1 MCGIFAARTNRPL
14 AAEKIESALASLYH
28 RGPDGNGTWTSRDRT
43 TLLGHT
49 RLSIIGLN
57 NGDQPM
63 SSEDDALHMVVN
75 GEFYGYKAVRAD
87 LQRKGHVFQTESDSE
102 IALHL
107 YRRMGMAMMPQLR
120 GEFAVVIAD
129 QRSGEMIGIR
139 DRFGI
144 KPLYYAKI
152 DGEVFFASEIKAL
165 LALGVPAKWDWTA
178 TASGLSH
185 PNDETYFAGIHAV
198 APGTYVIAKN
208 GETRAYTY
216 WDWEFPT
223 AEELNADSRSEE
235 EVTADFHAVLKEAVD
250 ERQIADVEVA
260 CYLSG
265 GIDSCAV
272 LGLAQ
277 KEMDR
282 PIRAFTLT
290 FEDAL
295 YNEADIAKAQAEFIG
310 AEYNPIP
317 ITGRDIADSFAETV
331 WHCETAFFNGHSVSK
346 FLLSKTVRHAGIKVV
361 FTGEGADEMLGGYPF
376 YRVDAVKGNPNLSDA
391 EKSAVFDEIFA
402 ANPANRA
409 IMLPDAGDSPVTR
422 VLQNRFGWIPAT
434 LIASAGLSFGGD
446 LYRDSLVSE
455 IDGRVLIDRALDRM
469 PLSQRLDGRD
479 NLNQSLYLGAKLT
492 LPNMILN
499 YLGDRMEMAH
509 SIEGRVPF
517 LDHKVAET
525 AARIPLDMKIKGIR
539 EKHVLRE
546 ATKHVLIPEVYDRQK
561 HPFMSAPARDQ
572 NDPLIGFLRDSFAS
586 QAAKDQPIYD
596 HKRIETLIDTLDDLP
611 VDQKVGVEA
620 ALIRAACIIHMHERF
635 GMQQGS

>member
-1 MCGIFAARTNRPL
+1 MCGIFAARTNSPL
-14 AAEKIESALASLYH
+14 SASKIEAALASLYH
-28 RGPDGNGTWTSRDRT
+28 RGPDGNGTWTSRDRRT
-43 TLLGHT
+43 VLGHT
-49 RLSIIGLN
+49 RLSIIGLS

-63 SSEDDALHMVVN
+63 ASADNALHMVVN
-75 GEFYGYKAVRAD
+75 GEFYGYQSVRAD
-87 LQRKGHVFQTESDSE
+87 LRSKGHHFQTDSDSE

-107 YRRMGMAMMPQLR
+107 YRRMGMSMMPHLR

-129 QRSGEMIGIR
+129 ERSGEVIGVR

-144 KPLYYAKI
+144 KPLYYANI
-152 DGEVFFASEIKAL
+152 NGEVFFASEIKAL
-165 LALGVPAKWDWTA
+165 LALGVAAKWDWTVA
-178 TASGLSH
+178 ASGLSH

-198 APGTYVIAKN
+198 PPGCYVIAQS
-208 GETRAYTY
+208 GQARVYTY

-223 AEELNADSRSEE
+223 SDELLADTRSDD
-235 EVTADFHAVLKEAVD
+235 EVTAEFRDVLEDAVD
-250 ERQIADVEVA
+250 ERQVADVEVA

-277 KEMDR
+277 KKMDR

-295 YNEADIAKAQAEFIG
+295 YNEADIAKAQADFIG

-317 ITGRDIADSFAETV
+317 INGQDIADSFSDTV
-331 WHCETAFFNGHSVSK
+331 WHSETAFFNGHSVSK
-346 FLLSKTVRHAGIKVV
+346 FLLSKNVRDAGIKVV

-376 YRVDAVKGNPNLSDA
+376 YRIDAVKGDPKLSA
-391 EKSAVFDEIFA
+391 TEKSALFDQIFA

-422 VLQNRFGWIPAT
+422 VLQDRFGWIPAT

-446 LYRDSLVSE
+446 LYRDSLVSAV
-455 IDGRVLIDRALDRM
+455 DGRVLIDRALDRM

-479 NLNQSLYLGAKLT
+479 HLNQSLYLGAKLT

-517 LDHKVAET
+517 LDHKVAENT
-525 AARIPLDMKIKGIR
+525 ARIPLDMKIKGIR

-546 ATKHVLIPEVYDRQK
+546 ATKDVLIPEVYDRQK
-561 HPFMSAPARDQ
+561 HPFMSAPARDR
-572 NDPLIGFLRDSFAS
+572 NDPLICFLHDSFSS

-596 HKRIETLIDTLDDLP
+596 QDRVATLIDSLDDLP
-611 VDQKVGVEA
+611 MDKKVGVEA
-620 ALIRAACIIHMHERF
+620 ALIRAACVIHMHERF
-635 GMQQGS
+635 GMQQGG

>member
-1 MCGIFAARTNRPL
+1 MCGIFAARTNSPL
-14 AAEKIESALASLYH
+14 ETSKIQSALASLYH
-28 RGPDGNGTWTSRDRT
+28 RGPDGNGTWTSRDRRT
-43 TLLGHT
+43 VLGHT
-49 RLSIIGLN
+49 RLSIIGLG

-63 SSEDDALHMVVN
+63 SSEDGALHMIVN
-75 GEFYGYKAVRAD
+75 GEFYGYQAIRTE
-87 LQRKGHVFQTESDSE
+87 LRNKGHHFRTESDSE

-107 YRRMGMAMMPQLR
+107 FRQKGIQMMPHLR
-120 GEFAVVIAD
+120 GEFAIVMAD
-129 QRSGEMIGIR
+129 ERAGEMIGIR

-144 KPLYYAKI
+144 KPLYYANI
-152 DGEVFFASEIKAL
+152 NGEVLFASEIKAL
-165 LALGVPAKWDWTA
+165 LALGVPAEWDWTVA
-178 TASGLSH
+178 ASGLSH

-198 APGTYVIAKN
+198 PPGSYVIARN
-208 GETRAYTY
+208 GQVRVYTY

-223 AEELNADSRSEE
+223 ADELHTDTRSDD
-235 EVTADFHAVLKEAVD
+235 EVTAEFRDVLEDAVD
-250 ERQIADVEVA
+250 ERQVADVEVA

-277 KEMDR
+277 KKMDR

-295 YNEADIAKAQAEFIG
+295 YNEADIAKAQADFIG

-317 ITGRDIADSFAETV
+317 ITGQDIADSFSETV
-331 WHCETAFFNGHSVSK
+331 WHSETAFFNGHSVSK
-346 FLLSKTVRHAGIKVV
+346 FLLSKHVRDAGIKVV

-376 YRVDAVKGNPNLSDA
+376 YRVDAVKGNPRLSEA
-391 EKSAVFDEIFA
+391 EKSAAFDEIFA

-422 VLQNRFGWIPAT
+422 VLQDRFGWIPAT

-446 LYRDSLVSE
+446 LYRDSLVTA

-509 SIEGRVPF
+509 CIEGRVPF
-517 LDHKVAET
+517 LDHKVAEY
-525 AARIPLDMKIKGIR
+525 AARIPLDMKIKGMR

-546 ATKHVLIPEVYDRQK
+546 ATKDVLIPEVYDRQK
-561 HPFMSAPARDQ
+561 HPFMAAPARDR
-572 NDPLIGFLRDSFAS
+572 NDPLICFLRDSFSS
-586 QAAKDQPIYD
+586 QSAKDQPIYD
-596 HKRIETLIDTLDDLP
+596 HVRIEKLIDTLDDLP
-611 VDQKVGVEA
+611 VDKKVGVEA

-635 GMQQGS
+635 GMAQGG

>member
-1 MCGIFAARTNRPL
+1 MCGIFAAGTNSPL
-14 AAEKIESALASLYH
+14 ASSKIESALASLYH
-28 RGPDGNGTWTSRDRT
+28 RGPDGNGTWTSRDRRT
-43 TLLGHT
+43 VLGHT
-49 RLSIIGLN
+49 RLSIIGLS

-63 SSEDDALHMVVN
+63 SSADDALHMVVN
-75 GEFYGYKAVRAD
+75 GEFYGYQAVRAD
-87 LQRKGHVFQTESDSE
+87 LRSKGHHFQTDSDSE

-107 YRRMGMAMMPQLR
+107 YRRMGMAMMPHLR
-120 GEFAVVIAD
+120 GEFAVVISD
-129 QRSGEMIGIR
+129 ERSGEMTGIR

-144 KPLYYAKI
+144 KPLYYASI
-152 DGEVFFASEIKAL
+152 NGEVFFASEIKAL
-165 LALGVPAKWDWTA
+165 LALGVPAEWDWTVA
-178 TASGLSH
+178 ASGLSH

-198 APGTYVIAKN
+198 PPGGYVIARN
-208 GETRAYTY
+208 GQVRVYTY

-223 AEELNADSRSEE
+223 SEDLQAETRSDE
-235 EVTADFHAVLKEAVD
+235 EVTADFRAVLKDAVD
-250 ERQIADVEVA
+250 QRQVADVEVA

-317 ITGRDIADSFAETV
+317 ITGKDIADSFADTV
-331 WHCETAFFNGHSVSK
+331 WHSETAFFNGHSVSK
-346 FLLSKTVRHAGIKVV
+346 FLLSKNVRDAGIKVV

-376 YRVDAVKGNPNLSDA
+376 YRVDAVKGNATLTEA

-402 ANPANRA
+402 ANPTNRA
-409 IMLPDAGDSPVTR
+409 LMLPDASDSPVTR
-422 VLQNRFGWIPAT
+422 VLQDRFGWIPTT
-434 LIASAGLSFGGD
+434 LIANAGLSFGGD

-455 IDGRVLIDRALDRM
+455 IDGQVLIERALDRM
-469 PLSQRLDGRD
+469 PLTQRLDGRD

-517 LDHKVAET
+517 LDHKVAEN
-525 AARIPLDMKIKGIR
+525 AARIPLDMKIKGLR

-546 ATKHVLIPEVYDRQK
+546 ATKDVLIPEVYDRQK
-561 HPFMSAPARDQ
+561 HPFMSAPARDGK
-572 NDPLIGFLRDSFAS
+572 DPLICFLRDSFAS

-596 HKRIETLIDTLDDLP
+596 HVRIEQLMDTLDDLP
-611 VDQKVGVEA
+611 MDKKVGVEA
-620 ALIRAACIIHMHERF
+620 ALIRAACIIHMHDRF
-635 GMQQGS
+635 GMQQGG